1 MLPESPDERCGQEF
15 AGIEVSAFTPWP
27 GWRAIGHRGV
37 LKDRYNLFALHRGIT
52 EEEIIDGVT
61 SFDALK

>member
-1 MLPESPDERCGQEF
+1 MDDVAKNSQASKCQHSPLR
-15 AGIEVSAFTPWP
+15 P
-27 GWRAIGHRGV
+27 GWRAIGQRGV

>member
-1 MLPESPDERCGQEF
+1 MDDVAKNSQASKCQHSPLG
-15 AGIEVSAFTPWP
+15 P
-27 GWRAIGHRGV
+27 GWRAIGQRSV